1 MKRFITQFYGRVIS
15 DHDTLHE
22 ACLAG
27 ANYSREKHVSP
38 VDVVDSENPAYPTQ
52 VHIGAE
58 ADRMRTAS
66 LETEIARLR
75 KLLSAGPGQVL
86 RCAFCG
92 DPYPEGTPD
101 HKSDA
106 LAAHI
111 RICEAHPIG
120 RENRE
125 LRAKLDAAEVEIAR
139 LIPGPEIVRIEK

>member
-1 MKRFITQFYGRVIS
+1 MSTEERAKLFDACREYRARL
-15 DHDTLHE
+15 DT
-22 ACLAG
+22 
-27 ANYSREKHVSP
+27 
-38 VDVVDSENPAYPTQ
+38 
-52 VHIGAE
+52 AE
-58 ADRMRTAS
+58 A
-66 LETEIARLR
+66 ETARLR
-75 KLLSAGPGQVL
+75 RLLAAGPGQVL

-125 LRAKLDAAEVEIAR
+125 LKAKLEVAEAEIAR